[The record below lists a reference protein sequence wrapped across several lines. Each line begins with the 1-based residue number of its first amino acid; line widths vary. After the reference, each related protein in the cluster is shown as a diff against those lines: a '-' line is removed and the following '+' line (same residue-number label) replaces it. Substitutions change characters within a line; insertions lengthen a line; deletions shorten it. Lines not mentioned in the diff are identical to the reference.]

1 MRVVVIGSGL
11 LGLSTAYFLR
21 RQGGDVIV
29 LETCSGPGL
38 ETSFANGG
46 LLTPSM
52 PEPWNA
58 PGVWREL
65 LRPRGAADSA
75 PMVLRWR
82 AVPSLM
88 KWGMLFLQ
96 NSRQSCFEAN
106 TRKNVRLA
114 IYSLETMARLRRD
127 LAFDYQATFG
137 GTLRIFRH
145 AAALSEAV
153 DRASWL
159 NGVGGVQSR
168 QVTAAEAVDIEPR
181 LESLVDQ
188 IVGAIHYPDDETGDA
203 QQFCRGIAA
212 AADAAGV
219 RLEYQTRVAGW
230 KTHRNRVLAV
240 QTNRGLVESDHFVL
254 AAGSASAAL
263 AGELG
268 IKLPVR
274 PVKGYSLTCAMPP
287 QGPRVPVI
295 DDGMHAAVVPLGD
308 RLRIAGTA
316 EFAGF
321 DRGVSPGRVE
331 NLLGLLRAIYP
342 SIHAGLEHGS
352 ITAWTGLRPMSADG
366 VPILGATR
374 FVNLSLN
381 TGHGHLGW
389 TMAAG
394 SGCAL
399 AASIM
404 GQVPEIDIADY
415 EVNRFA

>member
-1 MRVVVIGSGL
+1 M
-11 LGLSTAYFLR
+11 
-21 RQGGDVIV
+21 
-29 LETCSGPGL
+29 
-38 ETSFANGG
+38 
-46 LLTPSM
+46 
-52 PEPWNA
+52 
-58 PGVWREL
+58 
-65 LRPRGAADSA
+65 
-75 PMVLRWR
+75 
-82 AVPSLM
+82 
-88 KWGMLFLQ
+88 
-96 NSRQSCFEAN
+96 
-106 TRKNVRLA
+106 
-114 IYSLETMARLRRD
+114 
-127 LAFDYQATFG
+127 
-137 GTLRIFRH
+137 
-145 AAALSEAV
+145 
-153 DRASWL
+153 
-159 NGVGGVQSR
+159 
-168 QVTAAEAVDIEPR
+168 
-181 LESLVDQ
+181 
-188 IVGAIHYPDDETGDA
+188 
-203 QQFCRGIAA
+203 
-212 AADAAGV
+212 
-219 RLEYQTRVAGW
+219 
-230 KTHRNRVLAV
+230 
-240 QTNRGLVESDHFVL
+240 L